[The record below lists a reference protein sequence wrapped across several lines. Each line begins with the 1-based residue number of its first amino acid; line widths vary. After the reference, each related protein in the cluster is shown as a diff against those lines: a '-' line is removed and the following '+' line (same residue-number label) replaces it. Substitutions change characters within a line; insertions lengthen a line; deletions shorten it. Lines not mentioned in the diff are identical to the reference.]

1 MKDPLSPEVKAA
13 CETRLAE
20 ITDADAGA
28 LTEFAECRLVAL
40 GAPPSYGEDIM
51 QRAFHAVLMGL
62 ETDQPGRR
70 PRLSDVADKPS
81 FLNYMRGV
89 ISSLVYALTRKSS
102 FRQEVG
108 EWDDNS
114 LPPGETA
121 STSTMALEMRDLRA
135 ELFPRLRARAPSR
148 LLATIDAWEGE
159 FLHSDRIPARGH
171 RKHVGE
177 VKELARDVLSELGD
191 VDKGQFPAA

>member
-1 MKDPLSPEVKAA
+1 MKRPVSPEVRSA
-13 CETRLAE
+13 CEARLAE
-20 ITDADAGA
+20 ITDADTVA
-28 LTEFAECRLVAL
+28 LTEFAECRLVAV
-40 GAPPSYGEDIM
+40 GAPPSHGEDIV

-70 PRLSDVADKPS
+70 PRPSDVGEKAA
-81 FLNYMRGV
+81 FLNYMRGAV
-89 ISSLVYALTRKSS
+89 SSLVYALTRKFS

-108 EWDDNS
+108 EWDDNT
-114 LPPGETA
+114 LPPGET
-121 STSTMALEMRDLRA
+121 TSALTVALEMRDLRA

-148 LLATIDAWEGE
+148 LIATIDAWESE

-177 VKELARDVLSELGD
+177 VKDLARGVLSELGD
-191 VDKGQFPAA
+191 LDKE